1 MQQERS
7 KERKD
12 NKRDEDQPG
21 SKRRGEKAGA
31 SREAPRVRVGGPPS
45 ISWSNM
51 EASISNARG
60 QDGLGPQVASGGDR
74 STGRGARG
82 VPLMGQALSL
92 YHPLPAA
99 AGGHQ

>member
-1 MQQERS
+1 
-7 KERKD
+7 
-12 NKRDEDQPG
+12 
-21 SKRRGEKAGA
+21 
-31 SREAPRVRVGGPPS
+31 
-45 ISWSNM
+45 M